1 MDEPRPP
8 PLTGVTVIDMG
19 QIYQG
24 PYAGLLLAKA
34 GARVIKVEPRHGEP
48 LRAREAVGGGAS
60 LPLAMLNS
68 NKRAIT
74 LNLKTPRGVELMK
87 ALARQADVLL
97 ENFAPGVMDKL
108 GVGAAALMT
117 ENPRLIYASATGYG
131 LSGPERD
138 NLAMDITIQ
147 AASGAISVT
156 GFPDGP
162 PVKAGPAI
170 ADFLSGTHLYGAIVT
185 ALYERER
192 TGRGRLVEVAM
203 IETMFPTLAS
213 NLGMI
218 HSRKNHSDSGNPIG
232 RTGNRHGGLAVSPYN
247 VYACKDGWFAIICT
261 SEEHWRS
268 LTRAMGRPELADD
281 PRFSSNAARVVHM
294 AETDAAVEAWAANLT
309 RAEIF
314 AATGVHRVP
323 SAPVRD
329 LPEVLANQ
337 HMKSRGMLEEIDHP
351 RLGRITVPGSPLRY
365 HGTPPTPATPSPAI
379 GADNAEIYAELLGLG
394 AEAVASLRD
403 EGVI

>member
-1 MDEPRPP
+1 MDRSRPP
-8 PLTGVTVIDMG
+8 PLTGVTVIDLG

-74 LNLKTPRGVELMK
+74 LNLKLPRGVALMK
-87 ALARQADVLL
+87 ALARKADVLL

-108 GVGAAALMT
+108 GVGAEVLMA

-156 GFPDGP
+156 GFADGP

-218 HSRKNHSDSGNPIG
+218 HSRQKQSESENPIG

-261 SEEHWRS
+261 NEEHWRS

-281 PRFSSNAARVVHM
+281 ARFASNAARVVHM
-294 AETDAAVEAWAANLT
+294 AETDAVVEAWAADRT

-314 AATGVHRVP
+314 AATGAHRVP

-329 LPEVLANQ
+329 LPEVLANE

-365 HGTPPTPATPSPAI
+365 HGTPQTPATPSPAI
-379 GADNAEIYAELLGLG
+379 GADNAEVYAELLGLG
-394 AEAVASLRD
+394 AEEVAALAA

>member
-1 MDEPRPP
+1 MEARPP
-8 PLTGVTVIDMG
+8 PLEGLLVLDMG
-19 QIYQG
+19 QVYQG

-34 GARVIKVEPRHGEP
+34 GARVIKIEPPRGEP
-48 LRAREAVGGGAS
+48 LRVREAIGGGAS

-74 LNLKTPRGVELMK
+74 LNLKSPRGVELLK
-87 ALARQADVLL
+87 AMARKADVLL
-97 ENFAPGVMDKL
+97 ENFAPGVMDRL
-108 GVGAAALMT
+108 GVGPDALMA

-156 GFPDGP
+156 GFADGP

-185 ALYERER
+185 ALFERER
-192 TGRGRLVEVAM
+192 TGRGRLVEIAM
-203 IETMFPTLAS
+203 IEAMFPTLAS

-218 HSRKNHSDSGNPIG
+218 HNNPERPLG
-232 RTGNRHGGLAVSPYN
+232 RTGNRHGGLALSPYN
-247 VYACKDGWFAIICT
+247 VYACKDGWFAIICNNDD
-261 SEEHWRS
+261 HWAS
-268 LTRAMGRPELADD
+268 LLTAMGREDLGGD
-281 PRFSSNAARVVHM
+281 PRFSTNAARVKHM
-294 AETDAAVEAWAANLT
+294 AETDAIVESWAAGRT

-314 AATGVHRVP
+314 AATGEHKVP

-329 LPEVLANQ
+329 LHEVMANA
-337 HMKSRGMLEEIDHP
+337 HMRERGMIEDLDHP
-351 RLGRITVPGSPLRY
+351 SLGRIVAPGSPLRF
-365 HGTPPTPATPSPAI
+365 HGTPQLPATPSPAL
-379 GADNAEIYAELLGLG
+379 GADNAQVYGELLGLSEADVAALAAEG
-394 AEAVASLRD
+394 A
-403 EGVI
+403 I

>member
-1 MDEPRPP
+1 MENRPP
-8 PLTGVTVIDMG
+8 PLTGLTVIDLG
-19 QIYQG
+19 QVYQG
-24 PYAGLLLAKA
+24 PYAGLLMAKA
-34 GARVIKVEPRHGEP
+34 GANVIKVEPRHGEP

-68 NKRAIT
+68 NKRAVT
-74 LNLKTPRGVELMK
+74 LNLKSPRGVELLR
-87 ALARQADVLL
+87 ALAQKADVLL

-108 GVGAAALMT
+108 GVGASVLMAD
-117 ENPRLIYASATGYG
+117 NPRLIYASATGYG

-156 GFPDGP
+156 GFADGP

-192 TGRGRLVEVAM
+192 TGRGRMIEVAM

-218 HSRKNHSDSGNPIG
+218 HNNPDRSLG

-261 SEEHWRS
+261 NEEHWRS
-268 LTRAMGRPELADD
+268 LCAAMGRPELADD
-281 PRFSSNAARVVHM
+281 PRFVTNAARVTHM
-294 AETDAAVEAWAANLT
+294 EETDAVVEAWAAALS
-309 RAEIF
+309 RDEIF
-314 AATGVHRVP
+314 AATGAHRVP

-329 LPEVLANQ
+329 LREVLNNT
-337 HMKSRGMLEEIDHP
+337 HMKARGMLEEIDHP
-351 RLGRITVPGSPLRY
+351 LLGRITVPGSPLRY
-365 HGTPPTPATPSPAI
+365 HGTPQTPATPSPAI
-379 GADNAEIYAELLGLG
+379 GQDNVEVYGEMLGLTADDVEALRREG
-394 AEAVASLRD
+394 AL
-403 EGVI
+403 

>member
-1 MDEPRPP
+1 MIDETRPP
-8 PLTGVTVIDMG
+8 PLDGVVVIDLG
-19 QIYQG
+19 QVYQG

-34 GARVIKVEPRHGEP
+34 GANVIKVEPPRGEP
-48 LRAREAVGGGAS
+48 LRVREALGNGAS

-74 LNLKTPRGVELMK
+74 LNLKAARGVQLLK
-87 ALARQADVLL
+87 DLAAHADVLL
-97 ENFAPGVMDKL
+97 ENFAPGVMDRL
-108 GVGAAALMT
+108 GVGAEVLMGL
-117 ENPRLIYASATGYG
+117 NPRLIYASATGYG

-203 IETMFPTLAS
+203 IETVFPTLAS
-213 NLGMI
+213 SLGMV
-218 HSRKNHSDSGNPIG
+218 HNNPDRSLG
-232 RTGNRHGGLAVSPYN
+232 RTGNRHAGLSVSPYN
-247 VYACKDGWFAIICT
+247 VYACKDGWFAIICNNDV
-261 SEEHWRS
+261 HWAN
-268 LTRAMGRPELADD
+268 LLKAMGREDLNGDA
-281 PRFSSNAARVVHM
+281 RFATNTARVRHM
-294 AETDAAVEAWAANLT
+294 SETDGLVEAWAAALT

-314 AATGVHRVP
+314 AATKKHHVP

-329 LPEVLANQ
+329 LHEVLANE
-337 HMKSRGMLEEIDHP
+337 HMRGRGMLEVIDHP
-351 RLGRITVPGSPLRY
+351 QLGRITVPGSPLRY
-365 HGTPPTPATPSPAI
+365 HGTPQTPAVPSATI
-379 GADNAEIYAELLGLG
+379 GAHNAEVYGELLGLLAGEVEALKAAG
-394 AEAVASLRD
+394 A
-403 EGVI
+403 I

>member
-1 MDEPRPP
+1 MQARPP
-8 PLTGVTVIDMG
+8 PLAGITVIDLG
-19 QIYQG
+19 QVYQG
-24 PYAGLLLAKA
+24 PYAAFLMAKA

-74 LNLKTPRGVELMK
+74 LNLKTPRGVELLK
-87 ALARQADVLL
+87 ALACQANVLL

-108 GVGAAALMT
+108 GVGAEVLMAA
-117 ENPRLIYASATGYG
+117 NPRLIYASATGYG

-156 GFPDGP
+156 GFADGP

-192 TGRGRLVEVAM
+192 TGQGRLVEVAM

-218 HSRKNHSDSGNPIG
+218 HNNPDRPLG

-261 SEEHWRS
+261 NEEHWRN
-268 LTRAMGRPELADD
+268 LTVAMSRGDLAGD
-281 PRFSSNAARVVHM
+281 PRFATNAARVEHM
-294 AETDAAVEAWAANLT
+294 EATDAAVEAWAASLT

-314 AATGVHRVP
+314 AATGAHRVP

-329 LPEVLANQ
+329 LYEVLDNA
-337 HMKSRGMLEEIDHP
+337 HMKERGMLEVIDHP
-351 RLGRITVPGSPLRY
+351 SLGPITVPGSPLRY
-365 HGTPPTPATPSPAI
+365 HGTPQTPATPSPAI
-379 GADNAEIYAELLGLG
+379 GADNAEVFAELLGLD
-394 AEAVASLRD
+394 ADEVEALRV

>member
-1 MDEPRPP
+1 MGTRPP
-8 PLTGVTVIDMG
+8 PLAGVTVIDLG
-19 QIYQG
+19 QVYQG

-34 GARVIKVEPRHGEP
+34 GAKVIKVEPKHGEP
-48 LRAREAVGGGAS
+48 LRAREALGGGAS

-74 LNLKTPRGVELMK
+74 LNLKSPRGVELLT
-87 ALARQADVLL
+87 ALACKADVLL
-97 ENFAPGVMDKL
+97 ENFAPGVMDRL
-108 GVGAAALMT
+108 GVGAAVLMAA
-117 ENPRLIYASATGYG
+117 NPRLIYASGTGYG

-156 GFPDGP
+156 GFADGP

-203 IETMFPTLAS
+203 IEAMFPTLAS
-213 NLGMI
+213 SLGMV
-218 HSRKNHSDSGNPIG
+218 HNNPDRPLG
-232 RTGNRHGGLAVSPYN
+232 RTGNRHGGLAISPYN
-247 VYACKDGWFAIICT
+247 VYACRDGWFAIICNNDA
-261 SEEHWRS
+261 HWRS
-268 LTRAMGRPELADD
+268 LTEAMGRPDLVSD
-281 PRFSSNAARVVHM
+281 PRFASNAARVEHM
-294 AETDAAVEAWAANLT
+294 LETDAVVEAWAAGLT

-314 AATGVHRVP
+314 AATGAHQVP

-329 LPEVLANQ
+329 LHEVLANAHLLQ
-337 HMKSRGMLEEIDHP
+337 RGMIEPIDHP
-351 RLGRITVPGSPLRY
+351 RLGPINVPGSPLRF
-365 HGTPPTPATPSPAI
+365 HGTPQTPAIPSPDI
-379 GADNAEIYAELLGLG
+379 GAHNAEVLAELLGLTPDDVQ
-394 AEAVASLRD
+394 ALAD
-403 EGVI
+403 DGVI

>member
-1 MDEPRPP
+1 MEEIRPP
-8 PLTGVTVIDMG
+8 PLTGVTVIDLG

-24 PYAGLLLAKA
+24 PYAAFLMAKA

-74 LNLKTPRGVELMK
+74 LNLKSPRGVELMK
-87 ALARQADVLL
+87 ALARRADVLL
-97 ENFAPGVMDKL
+97 ENFAPGVMDRL
-108 GVGAAALMT
+108 GVGAAVLMA
-117 ENPRLIYASATGYG
+117 ENPRLIYASGTGYG

-203 IETMFPTLAS
+203 IEAMFPTLAS

-218 HSRKNHSDSGNPIG
+218 HSRQSRSGADKPIG

-247 VYACKDGWFAIICT
+247 VYACQDGWFAIICT
-261 SEEHWRS
+261 NEEHWRS
-268 LTRAMGRPELADD
+268 LTRAMGRPGLADD
-281 PRFSSNAARVVHM
+281 PKFSSNAARVEHM
-294 AETDAAVEAWAANLT
+294 AETDAAVEAWAADLT

-329 LPEVLANQ
+329 LQEVLGNA
-337 HMKSRGMLEEIDHP
+337 HMKGRGMLEEIDHP
-351 RLGRITVPGSPLRY
+351 YLGRITVPGSPLRY
-365 HGTPPTPATPSPAI
+365 HGTPQTPATPSPAI
-379 GADNAEIYAELLGLG
+379 GADNEAIYGELLGLS
-394 AEAVASLRD
+394 AEQVAALAD
-403 EGVI
+403 DGVI

>member
-1 MDEPRPP
+1 METRPP
-8 PLTGVTVIDMG
+8 PLAGVVVLDFG
-19 QIYQG
+19 QVYQG

-34 GARVIKVEPRHGEP
+34 GADVIKIEPPRGEP

-68 NKRAIT
+68 NKRTIT
-74 LNLKTPRGVELMK
+74 LNLKSPKGV
-87 ALARQADVLL
+87 ALLTAMARKADVLL
-97 ENFAPGVMDKL
+97 ENFAPGVMDRL
-108 GVGAAALMT
+108 GVGAAALMA

-185 ALYERER
+185 ALYERES
-192 TGRGRLVEVAM
+192 TGLGRLVEVAM

-213 NLGMI
+213 NLGMV
-218 HSRKNHSDSGNPIG
+218 HNNPDRPLG

-247 VYACKDGWFAIICT
+247 VYACQDGWFAIICNNDD
-261 SEEHWRS
+261 HWRS
-268 LTRAMGRPELADD
+268 LLRAMGREDLDGNA
-281 PRFSSNAARVVHM
+281 RFASNAARVRHM
-294 AETDAAVEAWAANLT
+294 TETDAVVEGWAATRT

-314 AATGVHRVP
+314 AATGEHKIP

-329 LPEVLANQ
+329 LHEVLANA
-337 HMKSRGMLEEIDHP
+337 HMKGRGMLEEIDHP
-351 RLGRITVPGSPLRY
+351 SLGRITVPGSPLRY
-365 HGTPPTPATPSPAI
+365 HGTPQTPASPSHAI
-379 GADNAEIYAELLGLG
+379 GADNTAVYGELLGMG
-394 AEAVASLRD
+394 ADEVAALKS
-403 EGVI
+403 EGAI

>member
-1 MDEPRPP
+1 MDARPP
-8 PLTGVTVIDMG
+8 PLNGVTVIDMG

-24 PYAGLLLAKA
+24 PYAGLLMAKA
-34 GARVIKVEPRHGEP
+34 GAKVIKVEPRHGEP

-74 LNLKTPRGVELMK
+74 LNLKDPRGGDLLK
-87 ALARQADVLL
+87 ALARRADVLL

-108 GVGAAALMT
+108 GVGAEVLMA

-138 NLAMDITIQ
+138 YLAMDITIQ

-156 GFPDGP
+156 GFADGA

-185 ALYERER
+185 ALYDRER
-192 TGRGRLVEVAM
+192 TGRGRLIEVAM

-218 HSRKNHSDSGNPIG
+218 HNNPDRPLG
-232 RTGNRHGGLAVSPYN
+232 RTGNRHGGLAISPYN

-268 LTRAMGRPELADD
+268 LAAAMGQPDLAGD
-281 PRFSSNAARVVHM
+281 PRFATNAARVEHM
-294 AETDAAVEAWAANLT
+294 AETDALVEAWAAALT

-314 AATGVHRVP
+314 AATGSWRVP

-329 LPEVLANQ
+329 LYEVLDNA
-337 HMKSRGMLEEIDHP
+337 HMKGRGMLEEIDHP
-351 RLGRITVPGSPLRY
+351 SLGRITVPGSPLRY
-365 HGTPPTPATPSPAI
+365 HGTPQTPATPSPAI
-379 GADNAEIYAELLGLG
+379 GADNLEGYAELLGLDAG
-394 AEAVASLRD
+394 AVAALRD
-403 EGVI
+403 DGVI

>member
-1 MDEPRPP
+1 MDSLPQ
-8 PLTGVTVIDMG
+8 PLTGITVIDLG
-19 QIYQG
+19 QVYQG
-24 PYAGLLLAKA
+24 PYAGFLMAKA

-60 LPLAMLNS
+60 LPLAMLNI
-68 NKRAIT
+68 NKQAIT
-74 LNLKTPRGVELMK
+74 LDLKSPRGVELMK
-87 ALARQADVLL
+87 ALVRRADVLL

-108 GVGAAALMT
+108 GVGASALMA

-138 NLAMDITIQ
+138 NLAMDVTIQ
-147 AASGAISVT
+147 AASGAMSVT
-156 GFPDGP
+156 GFADGP

-213 NLGMI
+213 NLGLI
-218 HSRKNHSDSGNPIG
+218 HGRPDDGSDDAIL
-232 RTGNRHGGLAVSPYN
+232 RAGNRHGGFSISPYN
-247 VYACKDGWFAIICT
+247 VYACRDGWFAIICMT
-261 SEEHWRS
+261 EEHWRG
-268 LTRAMGRPELADD
+268 LARAMGRPELADD
-281 PRFSSNAARVVHM
+281 PRFATNAARVAHM
-294 AETDAAVEAWAANLT
+294 AETDAAVEAWAADRT

-314 AATGVHRVP
+314 AAAGAHRVP
-323 SAPVRD
+323 SAPVRNLREILD
-329 LPEVLANQ
+329 NQ
-337 HMKSRGMLEEIDHP
+337 HMRSRGMLEDIDHP

-365 HGTPPTPATPSPAI
+365 HGTPQAPATPSPAL
-379 GADNAEIYAELLGLG
+379 GADNAAVYGELLGLDP
-394 AEAVASLRD
+394 EEVAAMQQ

>member
-1 MDEPRPP
+1 MEIRPP

-24 PYAGLLLAKA
+24 PYAGLLMAKA
-34 GARVIKVEPRHGEP
+34 GAKVIKVEPRHGEP

-60 LPLAMLNS
+60 LPLAKLNS

-74 LNLKTPRGVELMK
+74 LNLKTQRGVDLLK
-87 ALARQADVLL
+87 ALARKADVLL

-108 GVGAAALMT
+108 GVGAGVLMGL
-117 ENPRLIYASATGYG
+117 NPRLISASATGYG

-156 GFPDGP
+156 GFADGP

-192 TGRGRLVEVAM
+192 TGRGRMIEVAM

-218 HSRKNHSDSGNPIG
+218 HNNPDRPLG

-247 VYACKDGWFAIICT
+247 VYACQDGWFAIICT
-261 SEEHWRS
+261 NEEHWRN
-268 LTRAMGRPELADD
+268 LVLAMGRPDLAGD
-281 PRFSSNAARVVHM
+281 PRFASNAARVEHM
-294 AETDAAVEAWAANLT
+294 AETDAAVEAWAAGLT

-314 AATGVHRVP
+314 AATGAHRVP

-329 LPEVLANQ
+329 LYEVLNNA
-337 HMKSRGMLEEIDHP
+337 HMKERGMLEEIDHP

-365 HGTPPTPATPSPAI
+365 HGTPQTPATPSPAI
-379 GADNAEIYAELLGLG
+379 GADNIEVYAELLGLN
-394 AEAVASLRD
+394 ASEVQALLD
-403 EGVI
+403 EDVI

>member
-1 MDEPRPP
+1 MTARPP
-8 PLTGVTVIDMG
+8 PLDGVTVIDLG
-19 QIYQG
+19 QVYQG
-24 PYAGLLLAKA
+24 PYAAFLMAKA

-74 LNLKTPRGVELMK
+74 LNLKTARGVELLK
-87 ALARQADVLL
+87 ALASKADVLL

-108 GVGAAALMT
+108 GVGAEVLMAA
-117 ENPRLIYASATGYG
+117 NPRLVYASATGYG

-156 GFPDGP
+156 GFADGP

-192 TGRGRLVEVAM
+192 TGIGRLVEVAM

-218 HSRKNHSDSGNPIG
+218 RSGHSGAPA
-232 RTGNRHGGLAVSPYN
+232 TAT
-247 VYACKDGWFAIICT
+247 AA
-261 SEEHWRS
+261 WRS
-268 LTRAMGRPELADD
+268 RPIMSTPARTAGSPSFAPTRSTG
-281 PRFSSNAARVVHM
+281 
-294 AETDAAVEAWAANLT
+294 ETWSPPWG
-309 RAEIF
+309 
-314 AATGVHRVP
+314 AATWP
-323 SAPVRD
+323 TIPAS
-329 LPEVLANQ
+329 
-337 HMKSRGMLEEIDHP
+337 
-351 RLGRITVPGSPLRY
+351 
-365 HGTPPTPATPSPAI
+365 PPTPR
-379 GADNAEIYAELLGLG
+379 
-394 AEAVASLRD
+394 ASSTWKRPTRWSKP
-403 EGVI
+403 GPPR

>member
-1 MDEPRPP
+1 MGEPRPP
-8 PLTGVTVIDMG
+8 PLAGVVVLDFG
-19 QIYQG
+19 QVYQG

-34 GARVIKVEPRHGEP
+34 GADVIKIEPPRGEP

-68 NKRAIT
+68 NKRTIT
-74 LNLKTPRGVELMK
+74 LNLKSPKGVALLK
-87 ALARQADVLL
+87 AMARKADVLL
-97 ENFAPGVMDKL
+97 ENFAPGVMDRL
-108 GVGAAALMT
+108 GVGAAALMA

-192 TGRGRLVEVAM
+192 TGLGRLVEVAM

-213 NLGMI
+213 NLGMV
-218 HSRKNHSDSGNPIG
+218 HNNPDRPLG

-247 VYACKDGWFAIICT
+247 VYACQDGWFAIICNNDD
-261 SEEHWRS
+261 HWRS
-268 LTRAMGRPELADD
+268 LLRAMGREDLDGD
-281 PRFSSNAARVVHM
+281 PRFASNAARVQHM
-294 AETDAAVEAWAANLT
+294 TETDAVVEGWAAGRT

-314 AATGVHRVP
+314 AATGEHKIP

-329 LPEVLANQ
+329 LHEVLANV
-337 HMKSRGMLEEIDHP
+337 HMKGRGMLEEIDHP
-351 RLGRITVPGSPLRY
+351 SLGRITVPGSPLRY
-365 HGTPPTPATPSPAI
+365 HGTPQTPASPSHAI
-379 GADNAEIYAELLGLG
+379 GADNAEVYGELLGLDAEEVVALKSQG
-394 AEAVASLRD
+394 A
-403 EGVI
+403 I

>member
-1 MDEPRPP
+1 MPTLDSTDRPP
-8 PLTGVTVIDMG
+8 PLTGLTVIDLG
-19 QIYQG
+19 QVYQG
-24 PYAGLLLAKA
+24 PYAGLLLAKG
-34 GARVIKVEPRHGEP
+34 GATVIKVEPRHGEP

-74 LNLKTPRGVELMK
+74 HNLKTQRGAELLK
-87 ALARQADVLL
+87 ALARKADVLL

-108 GVGAAALMT
+108 GVGAAVLMA

-156 GFPDGP
+156 GFADGP

-192 TGRGRLVEVAM
+192 TGLGRMVEVAM

-218 HSRKNHSDSGNPIG
+218 HNNPDRPLG

-247 VYACKDGWFAIICT
+247 VYACKDGWFAIICIN
-261 SEEHWRS
+261 EEHWRN
-268 LTRAMGRPELADD
+268 LTAAMGRSELAGD
-281 PRFSSNAARVVHM
+281 PRFATNAARVEHM
-294 AETDAAVEAWAANLT
+294 QETDDAVEAWAASLT

-314 AATGVHRVP
+314 VATGAHRVP

-329 LPEVLANQ
+329 LYEVLDNV
-337 HMKSRGMLEEIDHP
+337 HMKERGMLEAIAHP
-351 RLGRITVPGSPLRY
+351 RLGPITVPGSPLRY
-365 HGTPPTPATPSPAI
+365 HGTPQTPATPSPDI
-379 GADNAEIYAELLGLG
+379 GADNAEVFTEMLGLS
-394 AEAVASLRD
+394 ADEVAALRED
-403 EGVI
+403 GVI

>member
-1 MDEPRPP
+1 METRPP
-8 PLTGVTVIDMG
+8 PLQGITVIDLG
-19 QIYQG
+19 QVYQG

-34 GARVIKVEPRHGEP
+34 GASVIKVEPPRGEP
-48 LRAREAVGGGAS
+48 LRVREAIGGGAS

-74 LNLKTPRGVELMK
+74 LNLKSPRGVELLKGMVRK
-87 ALARQADVLL
+87 ADILL

-108 GVGAAALMT
+108 GVGPEVLMAL
-117 ENPRLIYASATGYG
+117 NPRLIYASATGYG

-156 GFPDGP
+156 GFADGP

-185 ALYERER
+185 ALFERER

-213 NLGMI
+213 NLGMVF
-218 HSRKNHSDSGNPIG
+218 NNPERPLG

-261 SEEHWRS
+261 SEDHWRS
-268 LTRAMGRPELADD
+268 LAGAMGRPELADD
-281 PRFSSNAARVVHM
+281 PRFAHNAARVKHM
-294 AETDAAVEAWAANLT
+294 AE
-309 RAEIF
+309 
-314 AATGVHRVP
+314 
-323 SAPVRD
+323 
-329 LPEVLANQ
+329 
-337 HMKSRGMLEEIDHP
+337 
-351 RLGRITVPGSPLRY
+351 
-365 HGTPPTPATPSPAI
+365 
-379 GADNAEIYAELLGLG
+379 
-394 AEAVASLRD
+394 
-403 EGVI
+403 

>member
-1 MDEPRPP
+1 MEDTRPP
-8 PLTGVTVIDMG
+8 PLSGVLVLDFG
-19 QIYQG
+19 QVYQG
-24 PYAGLLLAKA
+24 PYAGFLMAKA
-34 GARVIKVEPRHGEP
+34 GADVIKIEPPKGEP
-48 LRAREAVGGGAS
+48 LRAREAVGGMAS

-74 LNLKTPRGVELMK
+74 LNLKSPRGVSLLK
-87 ALARQADVLL
+87 AMARKADVLL
-97 ENFAPGVMDKL
+97 ENFAPGVMDRL
-108 GVGAAALMT
+108 GVGAGALMA

-185 ALYERER
+185 ALFERER
-192 TGRGRLVEVAM
+192 TGLGRLVEVAM

-213 NLGMI
+213 NLGMVF
-218 HSRKNHSDSGNPIG
+218 NNPERPLG
-232 RTGNRHGGLAVSPYN
+232 RTGNRHGGMAVSPYN
-247 VYACKDGWFAIICT
+247 VYPCKDGWFAIICNNDV
-261 SEEHWRS
+261 HWRA
-268 LTRAMGRPELADD
+268 LLRAMRREELAGD
-281 PRFSSNAARVVHM
+281 PRFATNAARVRNM
-294 AETDAAVEAWAANLT
+294 SATDAVVEAWAADHT

-314 AATGVHRVP
+314 AATETHKIP

-329 LPEVLANQ
+329 LHEVLANP
-337 HMKSRGMLEEIDHP
+337 HMQGRGMIEAIDHP
-351 RLGRITVPGSPLRY
+351 QLGRISVPGSPLRY
-365 HGTPPTPATPSPAI
+365 HGTPQTPATPSPAL
-379 GADNAEIYAELLGLG
+379 GADTEAVLGELLGLS
-394 AEAVASLRD
+394 ADEVAALRA
-403 EGVI
+403 EGVL